1 MVERIIEIFE
11 KYDTDKN
18 SKGHNYGP
26 IYAQHLPQ
34 TAKKILEI
42 GVDKGA
48 SIEMWKE
55 IYPEA
60 KIYGLDLFTN
70 YPNYPFKA
78 DWVQWFKGSQTDGKL
93 LDDIRCHAP
102 FDIIIDDGSHNW
114 RDQLITFFG
123 LWGCCD
129 LYVVE
134 DILLDNFWSQ
144 GLPLDDNIKFLNVS
158 AKIYNYEKIKFFYAP

>member
-1 MVERIIEIFE
+1 MVERIIEILE

-18 SKGHNYGP
+18 SKGHNYGS
-26 IYAQHLPQ
+26 IYAEHLPN

-42 GVDKGA
+42 GVDKGE
-48 SIEMWKE
+48 SIRAWLE

-60 KIYGLDLFTN
+60 TIYGLDLFTN
-70 YPNYPFKA
+70 GIPFT
-78 DWVQWFKGSQTDGKL
+78 DERVTWITGSQSDGSIL
-93 LDDIRCHAP
+93 RHIRDYYAP
-102 FDIIIDDGSHNW
+102 FDFVVEDGSHNW
-114 RDQLITFFG
+114 RDQLMTFYG

-129 LYVVE
+129 LYIVE

-144 GLPLDDNIKFLNVS
+144 GLPLGENIKFLNVS

>member
-11 KYDTDKN
+11 KFDTDKN

-26 IYAQHLPQ
+26 YYAKHLPENP
-34 TAKKILEI
+34 KKILEI
-42 GVDKGA
+42 GVKDGA
-48 SIEMWKE
+48 SIRAWRE
-55 IYPEA
+55 IYPDA
-60 KIYGLDLFTN
+60 KIYGADLFQETT
-70 YPNYPFKA
+70 YPFME
-78 DWVQWFKGSQTDGKL
+78 DWVQWFKGNQADHRL
-93 LDDIRCHAP
+93 LADLRSHGP

-114 RDQLITFFG
+114 RDQLMTFYG

-134 DILLDNFWSQ
+134 DIFLDNFWSQ
-144 GLPLDDNIKFLNVS
+144 GLPVDDNIKFLNPS